1 MRTGDDRVRDFYD
14 QVMYS
19 DLADRFNQGSGFQDY
34 GYWTPAT
41 VHYREAADNLMV
53 ELLDLAPG
61 PGGPEETDEPTDIL
75 DVACGQ
81 GATTAWLAARFPG
94 ARITGINIS
103 EKQLATCRTV
113 APDATFLLMD
123 ATELDLPDASV
134 DLVTCV
140 EAAFHFEPR
149 VEFLR
154 EALRVLRPG
163 GSLVLSDI
171 LFDLPQASAP
181 YPAGNANRVDGPEDY
196 ARRLTRIGYDAVR
209 VVDATDQCWHGF
221 LRAARGFAVRAA
233 GAGEIPAPVA
243 RDLLRRLRRRELIT
257 RYYLLAGAR
266 RPDIGR

>member
-1 MRTGDDRVRDFYD
+1 M
-14 QVMYS
+14 
-19 DLADRFNQGSGFQDY
+19 
-34 GYWTPAT
+34 
-41 VHYREAADNLMV
+41 
-53 ELLDLAPG
+53 
-61 PGGPEETDEPTDIL
+61 
-75 DVACGQ
+75 ACGQ

-266 RPDIGR
+266 RPAIGR